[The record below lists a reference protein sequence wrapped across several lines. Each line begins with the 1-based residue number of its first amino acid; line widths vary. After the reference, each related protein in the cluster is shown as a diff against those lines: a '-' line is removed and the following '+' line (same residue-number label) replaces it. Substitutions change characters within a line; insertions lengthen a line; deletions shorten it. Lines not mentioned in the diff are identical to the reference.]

1 MTEPTEQ
8 RRSWVSQWVRSED
21 FWRDVF
27 ARTLSGTF
35 AGLVLALL
43 AAIAAWAY
51 LPEVRPTLAFW
62 VSVIVSIAVA
72 GAILV
77 AWSRWWGAVYG
88 ARTRGTPWM
97 AAGVSVAILGT
108 LAWCLILANVL
119 NTIGEFF
126 YDLVA

>member
-1 MTEPTEQ
+1 MTEPTQ
-8 RRSWVSQWVRSED
+8 PRRSWVSEWVRSED

-62 VSVIVSIAVA
+62 VSVIIAFAVA
-72 GAILV
+72 GAIFV
-77 AWSRWWGAVYG
+77 AWLRWWVGLY
-88 ARTRGTPWM
+88 RTRGRPWRV
-97 AAGVSVAILGT
+97 AGLSVAILGAV
-108 LAWCLILANVL
+108 AWFVVVVSVL
-119 NTIGEFF
+119 NDIGEFF